1 MDARSLT
8 YDFPASGRRGVVESR
23 PSREAAEAAVRTLIR
38 WAGDDPDREGLVD
51 TPSRVVRTYQEW
63 FRGYGQD
70 ASAILDR
77 TFTEIAGY
85 NDMVLLRDIRFA
97 SHCEHHMAPIIGR
110 THIAYLPRDRVVG
123 ISKLAR
129 QVEVF
134 ARRLQIQERLTAQ
147 IAEALDAAIQ
157 PAGVAV
163 MVEASHGCMTTRG
176 VGKEGAVM
184 VTTRMLGAFRD
195 QADLRQE
202 FLAAVGA
209 GGNIR
214 RMNGSGDRE
223 AVCPCNR
230 PL

>member
-1 MDARSLT
+1 
-8 YDFPASGRRGVVESR
+8 
-23 PSREAAEAAVRTLIR
+23 
-38 WAGDDPDREGLVD
+38 
-51 TPSRVVRTYQEW
+51 
-63 FRGYGQD
+63 
-70 ASAILDR
+70 
-77 TFTEIAGY
+77 
-85 NDMVLLRDIRFA
+85 MVLLRDIRFA

-123 ISKLAR
+123 ISKIAR
-129 QVEVF
+129 LVEVF

-147 IAEALDAAIQ
+147 IAETLDAAIQ

>member
-1 MDARSLT
+1 M
-8 YDFPASGRRGVVESR
+8 
-23 PSREAAEAAVRTLIR
+23 RTLIR

-51 TPSRVVRTYQEW
+51 TPSRVVRAYQEW

-147 IAEALDAAIQ
+147 IAETLDAAIQ
-157 PAGVAV
+157 PAGAAV

-176 VGKEGAVM
+176 VGKEGAGM